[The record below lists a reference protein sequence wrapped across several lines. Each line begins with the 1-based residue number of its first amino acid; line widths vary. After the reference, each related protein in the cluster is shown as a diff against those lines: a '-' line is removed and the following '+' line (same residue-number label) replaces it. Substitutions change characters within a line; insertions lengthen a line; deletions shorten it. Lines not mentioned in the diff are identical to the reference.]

1 MDREDFPTLYSLF
14 SLILLLELSFE
25 SKAVEIIACVQ
36 NLTYEP
42 GLFTIPSTVNQKV
55 IFFD

>member
-1 MDREDFPTLYSLF
+1 MNREDFPTLYSLF